1 MCNLELKVR
10 INLPTSIRIVALNTE
25 IGFQHNLA
33 LLGFESQLNISG
45 DSRFIS
51 YLHSLFSESEINHTK
66 SASVILGE
74 NQSDKNPSW
83 MGKKIIDGRSY

>member
-25 IGFQHNLA
+25 IGFLHNVA
-33 LLGFESQLNISG
+33 LGFESQMNISG

-66 SASVILGE
+66 SASVIPGE
-74 NQSDKNPSW
+74 IQSDKNPSW
-83 MGKKIIDGRSY
+83 MGKKL